1 MSLEPISASG
11 SDDPLAL
18 ALQPPP
24 NESLEERRARES
36 GEMAAKLRSES
47 IDEYLKLSRK
57 RDKDIKVLLLGLS
70 ASNFT
75 TTA

>member
-24 NESLEERRARES
+24 NESLEERQARES